1 MDRFVAA
8 LLAMTRGM
16 TASNTSVI
24 PGRAKR
30 EPGISQDDIEIPGLR
45 LRRIPE

>member
-1 MDRFVAA
+1 M
-8 LLAMTRGM
+8 
-16 TASNTSVI
+16 SVI
-24 PGRAKR
+24 PGRAAR

>member
-1 MDRFVAA
+1 
-8 LLAMTRGM
+8 MTEKK
-16 TASNTSVI
+16 SFVI

-30 EPGISQDDIEIPGLR
+30 EPGIPQGNIEIPGLR